1 MPLVHSIRLLGGPLD
16 GGLIVNVGEPT
27 AWLEV
32 DCHTHRDLN
41 GVPYVGLI
49 DPQRREVMATLYYQR
64 LDGAQAPPPGEHY
77 RYQFRKRDDRRMTVE
92 A

>member
-32 DCHTHRDLN
+32 DCHTHRDLA

-49 DPQRREVMATLYYQR
+49 DPVRREDTATLYYQR
-64 LDGAQAPPPGEHY
+64 LDGAEAPSPGEHY
-77 RYQFRKRDDRRMTVE
+77 RYAFRKRDGRTVAVE